1 MALYAT
7 NTVRIKP
14 GHVQEYLSYAQKV
27 IPIYEKYG
35 VKFHGAFTAVGGE
48 GNVAVYLVSVRDWAA
63 YGDMVQKL
71 QGDADFQAVQREGG
85 NHIDGNFVQA
95 LMPLPGSSLQ

>member
-1 MALYAT
+1 MALYLT
-7 NTVRIKP
+7 NSVRVKP
-14 GHVQEYLSYAQKV
+14 GHVQDFLAWVPKV
-27 IPIYEKYG
+27 IPFYEKYG
-35 VKFHGAFTAVGGE
+35 LKFHGAFTAVGGE